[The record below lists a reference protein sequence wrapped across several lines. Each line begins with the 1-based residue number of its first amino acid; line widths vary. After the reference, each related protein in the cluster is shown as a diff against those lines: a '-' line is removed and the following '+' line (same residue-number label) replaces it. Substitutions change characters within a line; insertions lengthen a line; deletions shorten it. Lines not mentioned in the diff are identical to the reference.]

1 MLTHRLWLH
10 LTLLLALPCAAHA
23 ETLSL
28 KTAVARAVANNP
40 NLAEARTAVAVA
52 EQGVASAVGKHYPRL
67 NLEASITQRQDPVPF
82 IPAQSGKIGPH
93 FSDSYASLGP
103 VLTIPLYQG
112 GQVQNGVR
120 LAELRQRIQ
129 QDGAI
134 ITRNELIANT
144 VTIYN
149 KILQLKGLVTASQ
162 QAVEALEQQR
172 KNAKLLFELGRIAR
186 VDLLKV
192 EVQKTNE
199 EQRLLALQEGLNN
212 GSSTLR
218 ALMGEAV
225 DPSSG
230 QLTLTDRL
238 ADTDFTAD
246 FEAGLAMAKSKPKYK
261 IFAKAVEDADLNRS
275 VAWGKLL
282 PTMNAVAG
290 YQKLYGFNPG
300 YNDGVWY
307 VGGAL
312 TVPIFDRSNYA
323 DITRGRLQKERTEL
337 KLKAVENQIRL
348 DLRVAQASLTES
360 KKRIAA
366 TAQAVEQSRESF
378 RIEQEK
384 YGQGAGTMADLL
396 LAQAAQSQAEA
407 NQTQALFDYNT
418 AMLDWYKASAN
429 MEVYL

>member
-1 MLTHRLWLH
+1 MQTHRLWLH
-10 LTLLLALPCAAHA
+10 LTLLLALPWAAHA
-23 ETLSL
+23 EPLSL

-40 NLAEARTAVAVA
+40 NLAEARAAVAVA

-93 FSDSYASLGP
+93 FSDGYASLGP